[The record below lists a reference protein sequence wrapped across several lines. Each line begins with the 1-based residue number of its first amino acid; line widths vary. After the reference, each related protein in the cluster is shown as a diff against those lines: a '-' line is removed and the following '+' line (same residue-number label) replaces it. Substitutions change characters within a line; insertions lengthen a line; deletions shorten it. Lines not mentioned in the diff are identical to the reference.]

1 MQNSEIFTIGPLK
14 LRLRT
19 LLLAA
24 SAFLLALLIGGI
36 ILATHWPF
44 SQPRITQGFE
54 EAFPVTATFQNF
66 HSTYFPHPGFE
77 ADNAAFTRLGLPP
90 GTAPIVTVQHIT
102 LQANYLDL
110 FLRPGY
116 VSRMILTGFR
126 VHVPALGS
134 QHPQNTNWHET
145 KSTTRLGEL
154 VADNSVLDIDRSD
167 FHDPLHFDI
176 HSLKVSNLSRD
187 NPMSYTV
194 ALHIPLPPGD
204 VDAHGRFG
212 PWNSADPG
220 QTSVSG
226 EYTFRNADLSV
237 FKGIG
242 GILSAEDSFQ
252 GSLQHIE
259 TRGTIDVPDFYVTY
273 THHPV
278 HVSSEF
284 HAFVNGTNGDV
295 TLDRVSSSWLQT
307 NVLAKGEIVG
317 HPGEHGKTAAI
328 DLSVRDG
335 RIQDVLRLFVRAPK
349 SPLDG
354 TANFSAHVVIPP
366 EPRPFLQRVR
376 LTGDFRVSDARF
388 VKTSTQASVDTL
400 SDRARGEK
408 PKDPQPPPPNPA
420 ANSVSNSDANS
431 KAASNTDPN
440 PDPNPDELE
449 RVISNLSGHVE
460 LRNAI
465 ATMSDLSFTVPGA
478 SALMHGTY
486 DIHSEAVALHGTLKT
501 EAEFSDLTSGFK
513 SVLLKPFNSLFKRK
527 HAGAEIPVHL
537 LGTYQHPETG
547 LDLPDKKAP
556 APKANP
562 TPPPSKKGIA
572 YNSRH
577 THPDRAASA
586 VGYHTPSNF
595 VI

>member
-1 MQNSEIFTIGPLK
+1 LQNSELLTIGSLK
-14 LRLRT
+14 LRFKT
-19 LLLAA
+19 LLLTA
-24 SAFLLALLIGGI
+24 SALLLVLFIGGM

-44 SQPRITQGFE
+44 SQSRITQGFE
-54 EAFPVTATFQNF
+54 EAFPVIATFQNF
-66 HSTYFPHPGFE
+66 HSTYLPHPGFE

-90 GTAPIVTVQHIT
+90 GAPPIVTVQHIT

-126 VHVPALGS
+126 VHVPARGS
-134 QHPQNTNWHET
+134 QHPQPTNWHET
-145 KSTTRLGEL
+145 KSTTRIGEF

-167 FHDPLHFDI
+167 SHDPLHFDM
-176 HSLKVSNLSRD
+176 HSFKVSNLSRD

-212 PWNSADPG
+212 PWNSDDPG
-220 QTSVSG
+220 QTPVSG

-252 GSLQHIE
+252 GALQHIE
-259 TRGTIDVPDFYVTY
+259 TRGTIDIPDFFVAY

-278 HVSSEF
+278 HLTSEF
-284 HAFVNGTNGDV
+284 LAFVNGTNGDV
-295 TLDRVSSSWLQT
+295 TLDRVSCSLLQT
-307 NVLAKGEIVG
+307 NVLAKGEIAG
-317 HPGEHGKTAAI
+317 HLGEPGKIAAI

-335 RIQDVLRLFVRAPK
+335 RIQDILRLFVRAPK
-349 SPLDG
+349 PPLDG
-354 TANFSAHVVIPP
+354 AVSFSAHVVIPP
-366 EPRPFLQRVR
+366 EPRPFLERVR
-376 LTGDFRVSDARF
+376 LTGDFRVSDGRF
-388 VKTSTQASVDTL
+388 MKTSTQASVDTL

-408 PKDPQPPPPNPA
+408 PKDPQPPPPNTA
-420 ANSVSNSDANS
+420 ANSPSTSDANA
-431 KAASNTDPN
+431 KTTSNTDPN
-440 PDPNPDELE
+440 PDDLE

-460 LRNAI
+460 LRDAI
-465 ATMSDLSFTVPGA
+465 ATLADLSFSVPGA

-486 DIHSEAVALHGTLKT
+486 DIHTEAVALHGTLKT
-501 EAEFSDLTSGFK
+501 ESEFSDMTSGFK
-513 SVLLKPFNSLFKRK
+513 SVLLKPFNSIFKRK

-537 LGTYQHPETG
+537 LGTYDHPETG

-556 APKANP
+556 H
-562 TPPPSKKGIA
+562 S
-572 YNSRH
+572 
-577 THPDRAASA
+577 DASA
-586 VGYHTPSNF
+586 K
-595 VI
+595 

>member
-1 MQNSEIFTIGPLK
+1 MQNSELLTIGPVK
-14 LRLRT
+14 LRLKT
-19 LLLAA
+19 LLLTA
-24 SAFLLALLIGGI
+24 SALLLALLIGGI
-36 ILATHWPF
+36 TLATHWPF
-44 SQPRITQGFE
+44 SQSRITQGFE
-54 EAFPVTATFQNF
+54 EAFPVTVTFQNF

-77 ADNAAFTRLGLPP
+77 ADNAAFTRLGLSP
-90 GTAPIVTVQHIT
+90 GSPPIVTVQHIT

-126 VHVPALGS
+126 VHVTALGS

-145 KSTTRLGEL
+145 KSTTRFGEL
-154 VADNSVLDIDRSD
+154 VADNSVLDIERSD
-167 FHDPLHFDI
+167 SHETLHFDI
-176 HSLKVSNLSRD
+176 HSLRVSNLSRD

-194 ALHIPLPPGD
+194 GVHIPLPPGD

-220 QTSVSG
+220 QTAVSG
-226 EYTFRNADLSV
+226 EYNFRNADLSV

-242 GILSAEDSFQ
+242 GILSSDDSFQ
-252 GSLQHIE
+252 GILQRIE

-295 TLDRVSSSWLQT
+295 TLDRVSSSLMQT
-307 NVLAKGEIVG
+307 NVLAKGEIAG
-317 HPGEHGKTAAI
+317 HPGEQGKTAAI

-349 SPLDG
+349 PPLDG
-354 TANFSAHVVIPP
+354 NVNFSARVIIPP

-388 VKTSTQASVDTL
+388 IKTSTQASVDTL

-408 PKDPQPPPPNPA
+408 PKDPQPPPPNAA
-420 ANSVSNSDANS
+420 ANSLPNSDANS

-440 PDPNPDELE
+440 PDDLE

-460 LRNAI
+460 LRDAI
-465 ATMSDLSFTVPGA
+465 ATLADLSFTVPGA

-486 DIHSEAVALHGTLKT
+486 DIRSEAVALHGTLKT
-501 EAEFSDLTSGFK
+501 EAEFSDMTSGFK

-537 LGTYQHPETG
+537 LGTYQHPQTG

-556 APKANP
+556 H
-562 TPPPSKKGIA
+562 SKTKSKG
-572 YNSRH
+572 
-577 THPDRAASA
+577 SA
-586 VGYHTPSNF
+586 K
-595 VI
+595 

>member
-1 MQNSEIFTIGPLK
+1 LQNSELLTIGPLN
-14 LRLRT
+14 LRLKT

-24 SAFLLALLIGGI
+24 SALLLALFIGGI

-44 SQPRITQGFE
+44 SQSRITQCFE
-54 EAFPVTATFQNF
+54 EGFPITVTFQNL

-90 GTAPIVTVQHIT
+90 GSPPIVTVQHIT
-102 LQANYLDL
+102 LQSNYLDL

-134 QHPQNTNWHET
+134 QHPQRTNWHET
-145 KSTTRLGEL
+145 KSNTRLGEL
-154 VADNSVLDIDRSD
+154 IADNSVLDIDRSD
-167 FHDPLHFDI
+167 SHEPLHFDI
-176 HSLKVSNLSRD
+176 HSLKISNLSRD
-187 NPMSYTV
+187 NPMSYIV
-194 ALHIPLPPGD
+194 AVHIPLPPGD

-212 PWNSADPG
+212 PWNSDDPG
-220 QTSVSG
+220 QTPVSG

-252 GSLQHIE
+252 GILQHIE
-259 TRGTIDVPDFYVTY
+259 TRGTIDVPDFFVAY

-278 HVSSEF
+278 HVTSEF
-284 HAFVNGTNGDV
+284 QAFVNGTNGDV
-295 TLDRVSSSWLQT
+295 TLDRVSSSLLQT
-307 NVLAKGEIVG
+307 NVLAKGEIAG

-349 SPLDG
+349 PPLDG

-376 LTGDFRVSDARF
+376 LTGDFSVSDGRF
-388 VKTSTQASVDTL
+388 IKTSTQASVDTL

-408 PKDPQPPPPNPA
+408 PKDPQPPPPNAA
-420 ANSVSNSDANS
+420 ANSLPTSDANS
-431 KAASNTDPN
+431 KAATNTDPN
-440 PDPNPDELE
+440 PEDLE

-460 LRNAI
+460 LRDAI
-465 ATMSDLSFTVPGA
+465 ATLTDLSFSVPGA

-486 DIHSEAVALHGTLKT
+486 DIHTEAVALHGTLKT
-501 EAEFSDLTSGFK
+501 EAEFSDMTSGFK

-537 LGTYQHPETG
+537 LGTYQHPVTG
-547 LDLPDKKAP
+547 LDLPDKKASHS
-556 APKANP
+556 KNKSNP
-562 TPPPSKKGIA
+562 
-572 YNSRH
+572 
-577 THPDRAASA
+577 SA
-586 VGYHTPSNF
+586 K
-595 VI
+595 